1 MFQPQIR
8 LRKFVHRFRPRTSR
22 RQTARKAP
30 TSTAG
35 LLLARF
41 RTRHEVLLARYER
54 LVARCDSLDARR
66 GLVTRQIR
74 SLEKAIA
81 ALERYSRTT

>member
-8 LRKFVHRFRPRTSR
+8 LRNIVRRFRPRASR
-22 RQTARKAP
+22 RETATKPR
-30 TSTAG
+30 TSTADVF
-35 LLLARF
+35 LARF
-41 RTRHEVLLARYER
+41 RARHEVLLGRYER

-81 ALERYSRTT
+81 ALERYSR